1 MNRSVIL
8 CRHGNTFNPGEKVV
22 MVGAQEDLPLTEFG
36 REQAQVVGRSLAH
49 IVKEAGPAV
58 TSVVTGPLSRTFEYA
73 SIVVREARLSVAI
86 QVDERLKELDY
97 GSWGGLSNEEIVALS
112 GEEALRQWQERGVRP
127 TGIGFQPSVE
137 QLDAEARSLLRE
149 LSGGVG
155 ISVVVTSN
163 GRLREFAR
171 VLSDG
176 RDNSAKVKTG
186 HVCLIEWNGNAW
198 SVRGW
203 DLNPKEIGQMI

>member
-1 MNRSVIL
+1 MKRRVVL
-8 CRHGNTFNPGEKVV
+8 CRHGNTFNPGDKVV

-36 REQAQVVGRSLAH
+36 REQAQVVGRSVAH
-49 IVKEAGPAV
+49 IVKEAGAAV
-58 TSVVTGPLSRTFEYA
+58 TSVVTGPLLRTFEYA
-73 SIVVREARLSVAI
+73 SIVAREAQLSATI

-97 GSWGGLSNEEIVALS
+97 GRWGGLSHEEIVALS
-112 GEEALRQWQERGVRP
+112 GEEALRQWQDLGIRP
-127 TGIGFQPSVE
+127 AGMGFQPSVE
-137 QLDAEARSLLRE
+137 QLDAEARSVLRE

-176 RDNSAKVKTG
+176 RDNAAKVKTG
-186 HVCLIEWNGNAW
+186 HVCLIEWNTNAW
-198 SVRGW
+198 VFRGW
-203 DLNPKEIGQMI
+203 NLDPNDMRQFF